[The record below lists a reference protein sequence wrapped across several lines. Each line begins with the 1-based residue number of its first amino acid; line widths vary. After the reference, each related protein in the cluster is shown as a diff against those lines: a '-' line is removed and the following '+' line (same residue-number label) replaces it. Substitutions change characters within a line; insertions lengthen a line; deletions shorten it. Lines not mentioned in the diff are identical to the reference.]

1 MGLPS
6 SAGSRFIP
14 GLRANVIR
22 RRLQIVGA
30 ASTRSHPQR
39 CLAPL
44 PLGRRASRYFE
55 NEKLFPDALDR
66 SNDQPLPTISN
77 CARGRKWRVVCTTI
91 RFRGS
96 LLSGWSMPYSLDL
109 GLLRPT
115 LPSRFDPLES
125 TVCFK
130 NDVTAD
136 LTCWEPPTGC
146 VRWPHHGRQERLM
159 SIAQLT
165 R

>member
-1 MGLPS
+1 M
-6 SAGSRFIP
+6 IM
-14 GLRANVIR
+14 VIR
-22 RRLQIVGA
+22 HALQIAGAVSPGAAACAGRLQW
-30 ASTRSHPQR
+30 
-39 CLAPL
+39 CLVPL
-44 PLGRRASRYFE
+44 SLDPHAFGYFE
-55 NEKLFPDALDR
+55 NEKRFPGALDR

-109 GLLRPT
+109 GLLRST